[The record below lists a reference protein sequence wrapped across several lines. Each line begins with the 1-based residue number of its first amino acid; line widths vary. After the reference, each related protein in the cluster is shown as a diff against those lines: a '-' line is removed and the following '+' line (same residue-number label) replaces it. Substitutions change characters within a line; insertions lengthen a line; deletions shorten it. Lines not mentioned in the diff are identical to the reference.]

1 MHETLR
7 YVGNDV
13 LRCTCRG
20 TGTLLFLCKTVANV
34 KKDPWAIHRGQSQG
48 RSDWSFSGGRW
59 AAEAIDQRHFP
70 WWECRAWK
78 DWGCCHIS
86 TSKSVISNSMQ
97 VCPAK
102 PVGCWHAKIGKAHY
116 RYHNLRW
123 NLHFDMS
130 VMARTGRPTTVD
142 FSIEPEPFGTG
153 GFRKAF
159 KATSNDRGF
168 NGSTWV
174 IHEEV
179 SRKGCGRHHCFT
191 SEGTFRQYINNNSVW
206 QTSHI
211 NGQRERW
218 CCWIFKSVKV
228 AFLTWGALSARA
240 SGSTL
245 YITTYTRSRG
255 TLSSWTCL
263 SFLCN
268 AR

>member
-1 MHETLR
+1 M
-7 YVGNDV
+7 
-13 LRCTCRG
+13 
-20 TGTLLFLCKTVANV
+20 
-34 KKDPWAIHRGQSQG
+34 
-48 RSDWSFSGGRW
+48 
-59 AAEAIDQRHFP
+59 EAIPFEDFDEINEISVRNIKK
-70 WWECRAWK
+70 ECRAWK

-123 NLHFDMS
+123 DLHFDMS

-174 IHEEV
+174 VKRYLEKAAVDI
-179 SRKGCGRHHCFT
+179 
-191 SEGTFRQYINNNSVW
+191 IA
-206 QTSHI
+206 SHRRGHSANI
-211 NGQRERW
+211 
-218 CCWIFKSVKV
+218 S
-228 AFLTWGALSARA
+228 TTMGAYVRA
-240 SGSTL
+240 
-245 YITTYTRSRG
+245 
-255 TLSSWTCL
+255 
-263 SFLCN
+263 
-268 AR
+268 